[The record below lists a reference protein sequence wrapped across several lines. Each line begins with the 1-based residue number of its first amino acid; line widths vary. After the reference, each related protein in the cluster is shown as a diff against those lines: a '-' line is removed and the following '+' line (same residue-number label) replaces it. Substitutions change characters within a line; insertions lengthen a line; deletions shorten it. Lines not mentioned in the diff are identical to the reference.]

1 MEQDTKELKFKLKVL
16 EKLLVLGVDEKELSN
31 MGALDFWAI
40 YRTSKFSE
48 REGDMLIEL
57 AETIGKKQLYRN
69 GIGKDLNEILCNY
82 LKAEKVL
89 TEKPRN
95 EEKSLG
101 SYYNAEYA
109 P

>member
-57 AETIGKKQLYRN
+57 AEAIGKKQLYSFLLKSAETTSAPTQAN
-69 GIGKDLNEILCNY
+69 GGDLGE
-82 LKAEKVL
+82 
-89 TEKPRN
+89 
-95 EEKSLG
+95 
-101 SYYNAEYA
+101 
-109 P
+109 

>member
-57 AETIGKKQLYRN
+57 AEKKKKKQLYSFLLKSAETTSAPTQAN
-69 GIGKDLNEILCNY
+69 GGDLGE
-82 LKAEKVL
+82 
-89 TEKPRN
+89 
-95 EEKSLG
+95 
-101 SYYNAEYA
+101 
-109 P
+109 